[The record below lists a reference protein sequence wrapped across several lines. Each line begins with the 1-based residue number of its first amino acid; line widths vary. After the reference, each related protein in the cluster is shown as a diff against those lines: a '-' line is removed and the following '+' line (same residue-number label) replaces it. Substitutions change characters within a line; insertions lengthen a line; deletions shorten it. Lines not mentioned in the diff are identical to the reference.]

1 MGFGRTARGRSF
13 VYHAGT
19 AVDSVGGTCGPREG
33 MAWVQRAWHKLA
45 AQLAYTL
52 FVPNV

>member
-19 AVDSVGGTCGPREG
+19 VVDSVGGTCRKMSLNSALGLLMYSCR
-33 MAWVQRAWHKLA
+33 
-45 AQLAYTL
+45 
-52 FVPNV
+52 FCS